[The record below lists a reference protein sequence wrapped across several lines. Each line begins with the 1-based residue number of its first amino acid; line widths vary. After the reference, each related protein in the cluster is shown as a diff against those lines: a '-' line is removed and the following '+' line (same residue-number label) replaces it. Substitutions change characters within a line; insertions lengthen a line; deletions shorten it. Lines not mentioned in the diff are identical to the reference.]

1 MQRNST
7 RPVERKAFITS
18 RPRRPLPTK
27 AIPSRSFAPT
37 TREYETA
44 VIAAAL
50 TPTNQ
55 SLLFIFN
62 PRKARSSL
70 RLQAERR
77 TASPAE
83 NLLERLTRGSDGLF
97 PRFLTAQALF
107 FNDRPARPIH
117 CRNTSRRL
125 SKLFGSIRQ
134 ALVWQPSLT
143 LRCCGAVRKNAAA
156 VTITSGVA
164 KKSRRETMTSPV
176 CNEEAFRFDDF
187 GLPVNLITAR
197 TRPQAA
203 KVCQV
208 APDRLIRAVSTRP
221 AGPGFAVRRTRD

>member
-97 PRFLTAQALF
+97 PRFFAAQALF

-117 CRNTSRRL
+117 YRVDPPGVGLAAQLDATVLRG
-125 SKLFGSIRQ
+125 GSQKRGG
-134 ALVWQPSLT
+134 
-143 LRCCGAVRKNAAA
+143 RG
-156 VTITSGVA
+156 
-164 KKSRRETMTSPV
+164 
-176 CNEEAFRFDDF
+176 
-187 GLPVNLITAR
+187 
-197 TRPQAA
+197 
-203 KVCQV
+203 
-208 APDRLIRAVSTRP
+208 DR
-221 AGPGFAVRRTRD
+221 

>member
-44 VIAAAL
+44 VIAVAL

-83 NLLERLTRGSDGLF
+83 NLLERLTRGSDGHF
-97 PRFLTAQALF
+97 PRFLAAQAFF

-117 CRNTSRRL
+117 FLDDCTQLTKRKSE
-125 SKLFGSIRQ
+125 
-134 ALVWQPSLT
+134 LV
-143 LRCCGAVRKNAAA
+143 
-156 VTITSGVA
+156 
-164 KKSRRETMTSPV
+164 
-176 CNEEAFRFDDF
+176 
-187 GLPVNLITAR
+187 GLG
-197 TRPQAA
+197 
-203 KVCQV
+203 
-208 APDRLIRAVSTRP
+208 DH
-221 AGPGFAVRRTRD
+221 